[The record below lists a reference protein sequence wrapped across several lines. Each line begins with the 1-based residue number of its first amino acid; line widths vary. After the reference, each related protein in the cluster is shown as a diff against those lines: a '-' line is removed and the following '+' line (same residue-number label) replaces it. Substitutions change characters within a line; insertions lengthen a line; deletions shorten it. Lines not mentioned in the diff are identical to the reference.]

1 MDFGLQ
7 GKVAVITGGSSGI
20 GLETARMMLGA
31 GARVAICGRS
41 GDRLDEA
48 RNELKAEFGARN
60 LLAKTCDVLDTDQIG
75 QFRDAVRDL
84 FGATDMLVNNA
95 GRAGRGTFDDTSDE
109 SWTEELDLKFFSILR
124 PTRAFLPMLEESG
137 AGAIV
142 CVNALL
148 SQQPQPHMVATSA
161 ARAGVLNLAKSL
173 SREFAPKGIR
183 VNSILLGLIESGQW
197 RRRYET
203 EASDGQTRE
212 EYFAGLAKRGNVP
225 LGRMGKPEE
234 PAAAIVFLASPLSS
248 FTTGGVIDVS
258 GGQAHYV

>member
-1 MDFGLQ
+1 LDFGLK

-20 GLETARMMLGA
+20 GLETARMMLSA

-48 RNELKAEFGARN
+48 RRDLEAGFGAAN
-60 LLAKTCDVLDTDQIG
+60 LLAMTCDVLDIDQVG
-75 QFRDAVRDL
+75 QFRDSVRDL
-84 FGATDMLVNNA
+84 FGGTDILVNNA
-95 GRAGRGTFDDTSDE
+95 GRAGRGSFDETSDAA
-109 SWTEELDLKFFSILR
+109 WREELDLKFFSIIH
-124 PTRAFLPMLEESG
+124 PTRAFLPMLEASD

-148 SQQPQPHMVATSA
+148 SQKPEPHMVATSA

-173 SREFAPKGIR
+173 AREFAPKGIR

-203 EASDGQTRE
+203 EAPDGVSRDDWLA
-212 EYFAGLAKRGNVP
+212 EYAKARNIP

-248 FTTGGVIDVS
+248 YTTGGLIDVS
-258 GGQAHYV
+258 GGQAQYV